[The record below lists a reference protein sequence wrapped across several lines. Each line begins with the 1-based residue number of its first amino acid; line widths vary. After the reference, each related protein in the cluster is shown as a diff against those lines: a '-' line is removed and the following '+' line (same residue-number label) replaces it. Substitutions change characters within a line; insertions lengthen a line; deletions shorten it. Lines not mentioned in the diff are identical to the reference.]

1 MRRTLNVTPSTMQ
14 YYENSSCSFSD
25 SIPITLHNSLI
36 TSSTTVVDLVLITLS
51 VPPGNLN
58 KCEYWSQVKILLND
72 RNNIQNI
79 TVL

>member
-51 VPPGNLN
+51 VAPGNLN
-58 KCEYWSQVKILLND
+58 ECRNYSHISILFEMMG
-72 RNNIQNI
+72 IQ
-79 TVL
+79 TFKT